1 MTDLELENG
10 ISYVLDN
17 ISEFLIVNANVHQQ
31 NNLPETL
38 ETAEFCPTTEFCDLS
53 FSTNNAPNSSFQLV
67 EAENNQQLYS
77 IEGCDIE
84 TYDQYLIENQ
94 DLLLKPK
101 EFTCPICKKQCKSS
115 STLRTHE
122 KTHSDTRP
130 YVCSACPKSFK
141 IRGDLKRHY
150 RIHTNE
156 RPYQCRIEGCD
167 LKFITS
173 DNRKCHEL
181 IHQNIRLFTCSQC
194 TKSFSNKRN
203 LVNHENIHTKTK
215 PYVCNVCERRFTEY
229 SSWYK
234 HSRVHKCEKDEEQRI
249 HKCKLCQRA
258 YKNRGCLEKH
268 LKQFHLVHQEETN
281 QTPEEE
287 PVINEL
293 HIAVCDISDETV
305 SLELLE
311 ATQGLIEIKD

>member
-1 MTDLELENG
+1 MEIENG

-17 ISEFLIVNANVHQQ
+17 ISEFLIVNSNAVEET
-31 NNLPETL
+31 NLT
-38 ETAEFCPTTEFCDLS
+38 ETAPIEFCPTTELIDFPLANH
-53 FSTNNAPNSSFQLV
+53 TPINPFQFI
-67 EAENNQQLYS
+67 EAENQQYS

-84 TYDQYLIENQ
+84 TYDHFFEDHN
-94 DLLLKPK
+94 LLKPK
-101 EFTCPICKKQCKSS
+101 EFSCPVCNKQCKSS

-130 YVCSACPKSFK
+130 YECSACPKSFK

-167 LKFITS
+167 LKFITT

-194 TKSFSNKRN
+194 NKSFSNKRN

-215 PYVCNVCERRFTEY
+215 PYVCKVCDRRFTEY

-234 HSRVHKCEKDEEQRI
+234 HSRVHICKQDEEQRI

-268 LKQFHLVHQEETN
+268 LKQFHGCDSSNSSMPAL
-281 QTPEEE
+281 EE
-287 PVINEL
+287 PESVFNEIR
-293 HIAVCDISDETV
+293 IAMCDISDDSV

-311 ATQGLIEIKD
+311 TTQELIEIKV